1 MRFAFFRPRH
11 SVLAHQSL
19 SDPSHQCHPEPKAK
33 GLAFLLLLL
42 ILTVPA
48 FAANLTVAV
57 SLQPYSNVVKE
68 IGGSEVLVV
77 TMLPPGADPHTFEP
91 KPASLREFAKAT
103 VYFSDGSGMDAAWLP
118 RFKGV
123 NKNINI
129 VSISKGITWM
139 EEDEHHHHEGEEH
152 CDKHHHDEH
161 DDDDHEEMDPHLWT
175 SPLQMMQVAE
185 NVCEALMVLD
195 AANKDLYR
203 KRANALIFRLKK
215 LDVELRQT
223 INKLPANAKTFIVF
237 HPAYGYF
244 ARDYGM
250 KQLTVE
256 VAGKEPKPRDLMNL
270 AKTGKANNVHIVFV
284 QPQFSKRAAATIAKE
299 LDAKILDTDPLS
311 YDYEGNIRALIKS
324 IGQ

>member
-1 MRFAFFRPRH
+1 MKVFSELFLQRH
-11 SVLAHQSL
+11 SESPSL
-19 SDPSHQCHPEPKAK
+19 RYPEFFNLRHSEPKAK
-33 GLAFLLLLL
+33 NPVTILFAVFLAFFS
-42 ILTVPA
+42 VSA
-48 FAANLTVAV
+48 SAANLTVAV

-68 IGGSEVLVV
+68 IGGSEIQVV

-91 KPASLREFAKAT
+91 KPASLKEFAKAT

-123 NKNINI
+123 NKNVNVI
-129 VSISKGITWM
+129 SLSKGIAWM
-139 EEDEHHHHEGEEH
+139 EEDVHHHHEGEG
-152 CDKHHHDEH
+152 HHDAHH
-161 DDDDHEEMDPHLWT
+161 DGGEEMDPHLWT
-175 SPLQMMQVAE
+175 SPVQMMQIAE
-185 NVCEALMVLD
+185 NVCEALIALD
-195 AANKDLYR
+195 ESHKDLYR
-203 KRANALIFRLKK
+203 KRANDLIFRLKK

-223 INKLPANAKTFIVF
+223 INKLPPNGRTFIVF

-256 VAGKEPKPRDLMNL
+256 VAGKEPKPRDLANL
-270 AKTGKANNVHIVFV
+270 IKTGKANNVHIVFV
-284 QPQFSKRAAATIAKE
+284 QLQFSKRAAATLAKE

-311 YDYEGNIRALIKS
+311 YDYEGNIRALLKS

>member
-1 MRFAFFRPRH
+1 MQRLPEPIT
-11 SVLAHQSL
+11 L
-19 SDPSHQCHPEPKAK
+19 CHPEPKAK
-33 GLAFLLLLL
+33 VFAFLLLLF
-42 ILTVPA
+42 ILAIPA
-48 FAANLTVAV
+48 FSANLTVAV

-68 IGGSEVLVV
+68 IGGAEVQVV

-91 KPASLREFAKAT
+91 KPASLKEFARAT

-123 NKNINI
+123 NKNVNV
-129 VSISKGITWM
+129 VSLSKGIVWM
-139 EEDEHHHHEGEEH
+139 EEDEHHHHEGVEH
-152 CDKHHHDEH
+152 HEDHHDGDE
-161 DDDDHEEMDPHLWT
+161 EEMDPHLWT
-175 SPLQMMQVAE
+175 SPVQMMLIAE
-185 NVCEALMVLD
+185 NVCEALINLD
-195 AANKDLYR
+195 PAHQDVFR
-203 KRANALIFRLKK
+203 SRADALIARLKK
-215 LDVELRQT
+215 LDAELRQS
-223 INKLPANAKTFIVF
+223 IDKLPSSGRTFIVF

-270 AKTGKANNVHIVFV
+270 VKTGKANNVHIVFV

-299 LDAKILDTDPLS
+299 LNAKILDTDPLA
-311 YDYEGNIRALIKS
+311 YDYEGNIRALLRS

>member
-1 MRFAFFRPRH
+1 MR
-11 SVLAHQSL
+11 
-19 SDPSHQCHPEPKAK
+19 
-33 GLAFLLLLL
+33 LAFLVLALCASL
-42 ILTVPA
+42 

-57 SLQPYSNVVKE
+57 SLQPYANVVHE
-68 IGGSEVLVV
+68 IGGGEVQVV

-91 KPASLREFAKAT
+91 KPASLKEFAKAT

-123 NKNINI
+123 NKNVNV

-152 CDKHHHDEH
+152 CDKHHHDDE
-161 DDDDHEEMDPHLWT
+161 DHEELDPHLWT

-185 NVCEALMVLD
+185 NVCEALMSLD
-195 AANKDLYR
+195 EAHKDLYR
-203 KRANALIFRLKK
+203 KRANELIFRLKK

-223 INKLPANAKTFIVF
+223 INKLPEGGRTFIVF

-270 AKTGKANNVHIVFV
+270 VKTGKANNVHIVFV

>member
-1 MRFAFFRPRH
+1 MR
-11 SVLAHQSL
+11 
-19 SDPSHQCHPEPKAK
+19 
-33 GLAFLLLLL
+33 LAFLVLALCASL
-42 ILTVPA
+42 

-57 SLQPYSNVVKE
+57 SLQPYANVVHE
-68 IGGSEVLVV
+68 IGGGEVQVV

-91 KPASLREFAKAT
+91 KPASLKEFSRAT

-123 NKNINI
+123 NKNVNV

-139 EEDEHHHHEGEEH
+139 EADEHHHYEGEER

-161 DDDDHEEMDPHLWT
+161 DGDDHEEMDPHLWT

-185 NVCEALMVLD
+185 NVCEALMSLD

-203 KRANALIFRLKK
+203 KRANDLIFRLKK

-223 INKLPANAKTFIVF
+223 INMLPEGGRTFIVF

-256 VAGKEPKPRDLMNL
+256 VAGKEPKPRDLANL
-270 AKTGKANNVHIVFV
+270 VKTGKANNVHIVFV

>member
-11 SVLAHQSL
+11 SVLTYQSL
-19 SDPSHQCHPEPKAK
+19 SDPSHLCHPEPEAK
-33 GLAFLLLLL
+33 GLAFLFLL
-42 ILTVPA
+42 IIFTIPA

-68 IGGSEVLVV
+68 IGGSEVQVV

-139 EEDEHHHHEGEEH
+139 DEDEHHHHEGEEH
-152 CDKHHHDEH
+152 CDKRHHDEH

-195 AANKDLYR
+195 AVNKDLYR